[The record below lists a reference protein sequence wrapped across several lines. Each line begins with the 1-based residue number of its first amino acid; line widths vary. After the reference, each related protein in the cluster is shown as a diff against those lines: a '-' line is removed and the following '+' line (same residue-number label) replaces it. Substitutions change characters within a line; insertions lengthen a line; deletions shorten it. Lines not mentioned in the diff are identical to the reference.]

1 MTKRDTLIS
10 RTIVEGLDRAPHR
23 AFLRAMGH
31 DDTALASPFVGIAHT
46 ASEVTPCT
54 MSLPPQIQSA
64 KLGITR
70 EGMTPFEFGTI
81 TVADSMSMNHR
92 GMRFSLVSREII
104 ADSIDAVVRGHA
116 YDGLMTFASCDKTLP
131 GMLMAIARIN
141 RPSVFLYGGA
151 ALPTPWNGQ
160 DIGVVDVYE
169 GVGRV
174 YEGTSSEEELDAM
187 ERVGVPTV
195 GSCAGQFTANT
206 MALVAEVLGL
216 APLGVAYLPA
226 VYSERQVLVK
236 RAAGLLRRAVDE
248 NSPLPSDLIT
258 RESLENAVVA
268 VGATGGST
276 NALLHLPAIA
286 NEVGISFTLDDIAK
300 VLEDVP
306 LVADLKPG
314 GAYWARDMHH
324 VGSTPALLRVL
335 KGAGVLHTDTP
346 SVEGRTLGELAD
358 TGPEADG
365 KVIRAMGNPVTPTS
379 GVVVLKGSLAP
390 EGAVLK
396 VAGLKHT
403 VHEGPAR
410 VFECEEDA
418 VAAVRKREYEAG
430 DVIVIRNEGPKG
442 GPGMREMLGVTALL
456 YGQGMGEKVAL
467 ITDGRFSGATR
478 GLCIGHVGPEAAA
491 GGPIGL
497 IRTGDIIQIDAG
509 KRELNVKLS
518 IDELARRTR
527 PPVPEGL
534 EPETPTLRKYAA
546 LVGPAHLGAT
556 THRNT

>member
-1 MTKRDTLIS
+1 M
-10 RTIVEGLDRAPHR
+10 
-23 AFLRAMGH
+23 
-31 DDTALASPFVGIAHT
+31 
-46 ASEVTPCT
+46 
-54 MSLPPQIQSA
+54 
-64 KLGITR
+64 
-70 EGMTPFEFGTI
+70 
-81 TVADSMSMNHR
+81 
-92 GMRFSLVSREII
+92 
-104 ADSIDAVVRGHA
+104 
-116 YDGLMTFASCDKTLP
+116 
-131 GMLMAIARIN
+131 
-141 RPSVFLYGGA
+141 
-151 ALPTPWNGQ
+151 
-160 DIGVVDVYE
+160 DVYE
-169 GVGRV
+169 FYGKF
-174 YEGTSSEEELDAM
+174 SSGKISEADLDEM
-187 ERVGVPTV
+187 EAVACPSG
-195 GSCAGQFTANT
+195 GSCGGQFTANT

-248 NSPLPSDLIT
+248 NGPLPSDLIT

-335 KGAGVLHTDTP
+335 KGAGVLHPDTP

-365 KVIRAMGNPVTPTS
+365 KVIRAVGNPVTPTS

-518 IDELARRTR
+518 PDELARRTR

-534 EPETPTLRKYAA
+534 EPETATLRKYAA